1 MDKPKKKRPGEGDRE
16 RRPSKYGEGGRAV
29 GGQARRAAFKKIIP
43 QQIKKPIGVKDVPE
57 PGAQPDFLLEEAKAV
72 GKEPSKNSAFNKL
85 KLLQASI
92 NSRKGITQNT
102 SSDAIGEDPISPDIL
117 EELFPKVGEKE
128 RPIQSREE
136 RKKRTKKQV
145 ERRPILRI
153 ATETEDDDHEILESC
168 EEEAGAVAAR
178 TRSAQAEKGI
188 TNEICL
194 AGGEDSG
201 RNRAKDSKASFGR
214 EAIED
219 GEDDSNAEL
228 GTESRPSP
236 KGDNLRGLSGF
247 RAGGNGGDDGEV
259 QGEVKT
265 IRGRRDVTDQGS
277 ESGARDCAEDKVDGK
292 ANTGSNSKLGLGK
305 LARRSPDGGDRTFR
319 GNGGGLSGTEE
330 GTGVDDSYVH
340 FAQEEEVDGRFTA
353 LYPIAEGMGEDAQGE
368 VNDPVS
374 SERRYVSESDGYVE
388 KISSK
393 KDKSVA
399 YTGARPKEKTS
410 REVKEGNARG
420 INGNRS
426 LGNEEQETA
435 EAEDDMVSSVS
446 CASENGGNYN
456 LEFGSER
463 LCANAQEDA
472 EADENGTRIGQ
483 RDVGD
488 SHAHERSI
496 RGRSKHTNRD
506 STSGE
511 EEQGCSDNDDL
522 QIAQRTRGEVQDK
535 DIQRTGAIGTGEE
548 IDGAYDS
555 SYDGIGARGSEQRSI
570 SGTLVEEES
579 LSGGEGD
586 TLRKN
591 NSRGRTNQQGRNQRG
606 HTTGKGRDREGTVED
621 DRGDD
626 TTGDREFVHRDQ
638 GREADTFVSGRDARA
653 NQKNR
658 ASRRSQE
665 ERFVKNGRGLDEGRD
680 GELST
685 EDGSFRLHPVGE
697 NSSLSIRSRTGNPP
711 ASTLSTVPKSELKAP
726 EKKHLPIF
734 TQDSPV
740 RPSITPYSPSVLVGV
755 AALLDLPGAICDNCP
770 LGEDKCPKFQLGST
784 CYYEENMEALPV
796 RDRESFLPLMEH
808 FAQIDVKRAT
818 RAVMIEQRATGQ
830 VANDPAVTRLIE
842 KAQRSLREL
851 EEIKTPIREQAERS
865 ITVIAKESG
874 PAAPAQKGNLI
885 QALMSSLSPPKSLP
899 PAQESNII
907 TIEPEHVSVLTDD

>member
-399 YTGARPKEKTS
+399 HTGARPKEKNS
-410 REVKEGNARG
+410 CEVKEGNAG
-420 INGNRS
+420 DVNGNRS

-472 EADENGTRIGQ
+472 EVED
-483 RDVGD
+483 
-488 SHAHERSI
+488 
-496 RGRSKHTNRD
+496 
-506 STSGE
+506 E
-511 EEQGCSDNDDL
+511 EECN
-522 QIAQRTRGEVQDK
+522 
-535 DIQRTGAIGTGEE
+535 
-548 IDGAYDS
+548 S

-685 EDGSFRLHPVGE
+685 EDESFRLHPVDE

-842 KAQRSLREL
+842 KAQRSLKEL

-874 PAAPAQKGNLI
+874 PAVPQKGNLI

>member
-1 MDKPKKKRPGEGDRE
+1 
-16 RRPSKYGEGGRAV
+16 
-29 GGQARRAAFKKIIP
+29 
-43 QQIKKPIGVKDVPE
+43 
-57 PGAQPDFLLEEAKAV
+57 
-72 GKEPSKNSAFNKL
+72 
-85 KLLQASI
+85 
-92 NSRKGITQNT
+92 
-102 SSDAIGEDPISPDIL
+102 
-117 EELFPKVGEKE
+117 
-128 RPIQSREE
+128 
-136 RKKRTKKQV
+136 
-145 ERRPILRI
+145 
-153 ATETEDDDHEILESC
+153 
-168 EEEAGAVAAR
+168 
-178 TRSAQAEKGI
+178 
-188 TNEICL
+188 
-194 AGGEDSG
+194 
-201 RNRAKDSKASFGR
+201 
-214 EAIED
+214 
-219 GEDDSNAEL
+219 
-228 GTESRPSP
+228 
-236 KGDNLRGLSGF
+236 
-247 RAGGNGGDDGEV
+247 
-259 QGEVKT
+259 
-265 IRGRRDVTDQGS
+265 
-277 ESGARDCAEDKVDGK
+277 
-292 ANTGSNSKLGLGK
+292 
-305 LARRSPDGGDRTFR
+305 
-319 GNGGGLSGTEE
+319 
-330 GTGVDDSYVH
+330 
-340 FAQEEEVDGRFTA
+340 
-353 LYPIAEGMGEDAQGE
+353 MGEDAQGE

-399 YTGARPKEKTS
+399 HTGARPKEKNS
-410 REVKEGNARG
+410 CEVKEGNAG
-420 INGNRS
+420 DVNGNRS

-472 EADENGTRIGQ
+472 EVEDEEYASTNNASVRSNSPEEASSDHLLIGDDSGTDTEKVPALSGN
-483 RDVGD
+483 
-488 SHAHERSI
+488 A
-496 RGRSKHTNRD
+496 RSKFRLRASSSRRD
-506 STSGE
+506 TQHSGSSS
-511 EEQGCSDNDDL
+511 GNYAVADGGKDHAYGDP

-606 HTTGKGRDREGTVED
+606 HTTGERRDREGTVED

-685 EDGSFRLHPVGE
+685 EDESFRLHPVDE

-842 KAQRSLREL
+842 KAQRSLKEL